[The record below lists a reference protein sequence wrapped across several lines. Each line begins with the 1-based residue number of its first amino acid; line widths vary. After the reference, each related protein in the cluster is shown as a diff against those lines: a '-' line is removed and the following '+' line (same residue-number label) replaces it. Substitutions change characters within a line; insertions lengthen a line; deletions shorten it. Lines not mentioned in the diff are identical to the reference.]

1 MNGPSCPTNIEV
13 SRPQRG
19 FFPKLGALVSV
30 PSFVSML
37 TLLVFAEVACQTET
51 GQSLSGQAEVPKHVT
66 LASGDVVKLT
76 FSSAP
81 ELNQSQKIRSDGKLS
96 LPLVGE
102 VDAGGKT
109 VGQLQAQLIELY
121 KSQLKTPEVTVS
133 LESSVTT
140 VTVSG
145 AVNKP
150 QRLAFERPT
159 TVLQAIMEAGGP
171 SEFGTLR
178 RVRLMRVVNGVYKSQ
193 IMDLHDLSKEIRP
206 FYVRD
211 NDVIYV
217 PASTF

>member
-1 MNGPSCPTNIEV
+1 MNGSSCSEV
-13 SRPQRG
+13 SQPQRT
-19 FFPKLGALVSV
+19 FFLKLGGLISV
-30 PSFVSML
+30 AGFVSIL
-37 TLLVFAEVACQTET
+37 TLLACAEIGCQTETT
-51 GQSLSGQAEVPKHVT
+51 GQSLSGQAEVPRHVI

-81 ELNQSQKIRSDGKLS
+81 ELNQSQKIRTDGKLS

-109 VGQLQAQLIELY
+109 VGQLQAELIELY
-121 KSQLKTPEVTVS
+121 KSQLKTPDVTVS
-133 LESSVTT
+133 LESSITT

-145 AVNKP
+145 AVHKP
-150 QRLAFERPT
+150 GKLAFERPT

-171 SEFGTLR
+171 SEFGTLK

-193 IMDLHDLSKEIRP
+193 VMDLHDLSKEVKP

-211 NDVIYV
+211 NDMIYV
-217 PASTF
+217 SQSTF